1 MYDQKKDAVYYVFAI
16 SYIEQCRYSQ
26 VLSQEYSVGNFRESG
41 LSGLLFFLLVIRLRF
56 RILPVD
62 DLVPAKGAQSALLQF
77 AYLMVIFVAHDGNFQ
92 R

>member
-41 LSGLLFFLLVIRLRF
+41 LLRLLFLLLVIRLRF
-56 RILPVD
+56 RILPMD
-62 DLVPAKGAQSALLQF
+62 DLVPAKSAQRT
-77 AYLMVIFVAHDGNFQ
+77 VP
-92 R
+92 